1 MKNRGVGRD
10 RRGGFR
16 ITRRI
21 IGLMFR
27 ARLEYRGEFLLNV
40 LFGAVYQTS
49 IIVFASVLLGRFP
62 GMGGWPSH
70 AVLLIV
76 AVRMFSHG
84 LFELFFG
91 RITGLAEFI
100 QEGQLDALLLRPLPV
115 YRQVQLSNFPANAFG
130 DLIVGVSMFVG
141 AVASID
147 LHWTPVRIAY
157 LASALI
163 GGTLMEAAVFTAL
176 STLHFRYPAA
186 LLWSFWTEE
195 LMSTFG
201 NYPLKVLPKA
211 VGGAFTFVLPLAF
224 IAYLPTAVL
233 TGNESGLGVPV
244 AVAAAAPAIGLAVFI
259 GSRLLWNRALRGYTG
274 VNG

>member
-1 MKNRGVGRD
+1 MKD
-10 RRGGFR
+10 RKGGFR

-21 IGLMFR
+21 VGLTLR
-27 ARLEYRGEFLLNV
+27 ARLEYRGEFLVNI

-76 AVRMFSHG
+76 ALRMFSHG

-91 RITGLAEFI
+91 RITALAEFI

-115 YRQVQLSNFPANAFG
+115 YRQVQLSTFPANAFG
-130 DLIVGVSMFVG
+130 DLIVGVSMFVS
-141 AVASID
+141 AVLSID
-147 LHWTPVRIAY
+147 LHWTPTRVAY
-157 LASALI
+157 VVSVLI
-163 GGTLMEAAVFTAL
+163 GGTLLEAAVFTTL
-176 STLHFRYPAA
+176 STLHFKYPAA
-186 LLWSFWTEE
+186 LLWSFWAEE

-211 VGGAFTFVLPLAF
+211 VGGAFTFLLPLAF

-244 AVAAAAPAIGLAVFI
+244 AIAAAAPAIGLALFI
-259 GSRLLWNRALRGYTG
+259 VSRVLWNKALRGYSG